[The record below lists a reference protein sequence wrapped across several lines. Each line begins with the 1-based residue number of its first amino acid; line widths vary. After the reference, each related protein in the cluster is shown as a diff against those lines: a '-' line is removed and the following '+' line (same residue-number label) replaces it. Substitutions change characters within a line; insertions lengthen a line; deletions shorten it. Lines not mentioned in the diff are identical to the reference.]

1 MIARRGIDK
10 LTKPYTA
17 LSFAL
22 FLHLLLVGAPLSAQ
36 TTTAVIAGRVFDSS
50 GAVMADVI
58 VQVVGAVLHQTTV
71 SDANGYYQAVRL
83 TPDTYIV
90 RASRSGFRT
99 LEYRD
104 VAVRVNQVL
113 SLDLWMEPAVREEVI
128 TVRPEISWVD
138 SSASALSQ
146 IVDPRALETLP
157 LNGRNYLDLLR
168 LTPGL
173 VVNENAVSQ
182 LSGRD
187 SRGSVFGE
195 RAGNTAFLIDGLNN
209 NDDYRGGDLQAF
221 SPDAIREFEVISAGY
236 RAEFGRGSGGIV
248 NVITKSG
255 TNEFTG
261 SGYAFLRND
270 ALDSSNVSGEEAQEL
285 ERHHYG
291 FTAGGPF
298 QLDQAWY
305 FGSVESMSET
315 REALFAPDIPDALR
329 SGEDFSVKPATDEHR
344 VFGKY
349 TQRLGERHD
358 VRLTGSWTR
367 LENRHA
373 LFSPTSLP
381 SASDDSR
388 RRSVSAEASHTLVLS
403 PRLSLESTVGLR
415 DQGFDRNPEQ
425 RGERS
430 FSVSFVDT
438 GSSFQFGPPLAGV
451 QMLDQRYYSAREVV
465 NFFAGRQHTFKA
477 GLEYTRT
484 VIDGVNDPGLLNVIV
499 TTRAGFEMFGRE
511 SFQIPQGVGFLADA
525 DRFSRLRN
533 HGASLFAQDDWR
545 PRDNLTVNVG
555 LRYDYDSRFGDT
567 NNFAPRL
574 GVVWTADDSTIVR
587 GSWGLFYDRYRL
599 GVAQAV
605 PVLGGFNGRTVAEL
619 DYPRLAADAL
629 PVFPGSLG
637 ALALALDD
645 PWVLHTWFGIPRD
658 AVVTE
663 ANIRSLTGLTP
674 AEFLSSLHGMVDATG
689 VSVLPLEFSPFTG
702 YLRQDLGG
710 SFQDEIRVARPF
722 QTPFNATVTVGLERL
737 IRPGLSVDATYV
749 HRSIRNIL
757 GVRITNLTRMS
768 REVGRP
774 LTTDGGP
781 LLRTYG
787 PWFDGTYDALIL
799 RVNKR
804 FSGRYQLQGNYTYAR
819 ATDNLLNSNLA
830 VGLATQG
837 GGAVPTDSL
846 NLEFDRGNS
855 DLSVPHTFVVSGTAE
870 LPLDILVSGAIRASS
885 GVHFSASGV
894 PTDYDGDGIVSNRPP
909 ETIRNEFSGPAS
921 FNMDARVEKRFR
933 PGGRY
938 TLSILLEIFN
948 LTNARNPRLI
958 DNAFVDGSP
967 GPAFGETLV
976 PQPGREVQLGL
987 RLRF

>member
-1 MIARRGIDK
+1 
-10 LTKPYTA
+10 LTNLPYTTLSLA
-17 LSFAL
+17 LILQF
-22 FLHLLLVGAPLSAQ
+22 LLLGAPLSAQ
-36 TTTAVIAGRVFDSS
+36 TTTSVIAGRVFDST
-50 GAVMADVI
+50 GAVMADVT
-58 VQVVGAVLHQTTV
+58 VQVIGPVLHQTTV

-99 LEYRD
+99 LEYPD

-113 SLDLWMEPAVREEVI
+113 SLDLRMEPAVREEVI
-128 TVRPEISWVD
+128 TVRPEISWID

-146 IVDPRALETLP
+146 IVDPWALETLP

-168 LTPGL
+168 VTPGV

-187 SRGSVFGE
+187 SRGSILGE

-209 NDDYRGGDLQAF
+209 NDDYRGGPLQAF
-221 SPDAIREFEVISAGY
+221 SPDAVGEFEIISAGY
-236 RAEFGRGSGGIV
+236 KAEFGRGSGGIV

-261 SGYAFLRND
+261 SGYTFLRND
-270 ALDSSNVSGEEAQEL
+270 ALDSSNVSGEEAPEL

-291 FTAGGPF
+291 FTAGGPL
-298 QLDQAWY
+298 QLDQSWY
-305 FGSVESMSET
+305 FGSVESISET

-329 SGEDFSVKPATDEHR
+329 SDENFSVKPATDEHR
-344 VFGKY
+344 LFGKY
-349 TQRLGERHD
+349 TQRLGEQHD

-367 LENRHA
+367 LEDRHA
-373 LFSPTSLP
+373 LPSPTSLP
-381 SASDDSR
+381 SAGDDSR
-388 RRSVSAEASHTLVLS
+388 RQSVSAEASHTLVLS
-403 PRLSLESTVGLR
+403 PRLSLESAIGLR
-415 DQGFDRNPEQ
+415 DQRFDGNPDQ

-430 FSVSFVDT
+430 FSVGFIDT
-438 GSSFQFGPPLAGV
+438 GGSFQFGPPLAGV
-451 QMLDQRYYSAREVV
+451 QTLDQRYYSAREVV
-465 NFFAGRQHTFKA
+465 SFFAGREHTFKA

-484 VIDGVNDPGLLNVIV
+484 IIDGANDPGLLNVIV

-511 SFQIPQGVGFLADA
+511 SFQIPQGVGFLTDA

-545 PRDNLTVNVG
+545 PRDDITFNAG

-567 NNFAPRL
+567 NNLAPRL
-574 GVVWTADDSTIVR
+574 GVVWTAGDSTIVR

-599 GVAQAV
+599 GVAQAI
-605 PVLGGFNGRTVAEL
+605 PEFGGFNGLTVAEL

-629 PVFPGSLG
+629 PVAPGSLG
-637 ALALALDD
+637 ALGLALGD
-645 PWVLHTWFGIPRD
+645 PWVVHTWFGIPRS

-663 ANIRSLTGLTP
+663 ANIQSLTGLTP
-674 AEFLSSLHGMVDATG
+674 AGFLSSLHELLDATG
-689 VSVLPLEFSPFTG
+689 VSVLPLDFSPFTG
-702 YLRQDLGG
+702 FLRQDLGA
-710 SFQDEIRVARPF
+710 SFQDRIQAARPF
-722 QTPFNATVTVGLERL
+722 HTPFNVTATLGVERL

-757 GVRITNLTRMS
+757 GVRVTNLARVS
-768 REVGRP
+768 REVGGP

-787 PWFDGTYDALIL
+787 SWFDGTYRAFIL
-799 RVNKR
+799 GVNKR
-804 FSGRYQLQGNYTYAR
+804 FDGRYQLQGNYTYAR
-819 ATDNLLNSNLA
+819 ATDNLLNSNFA

-837 GGAVPTDSL
+837 GGAVPTDNL
-846 NLEFDRGNS
+846 DLEFDRGHS

-870 LPLDILVSGAIRASS
+870 LPLDILISGVIRASS
-885 GVHFSASGV
+885 GMHFSASGA

-909 ETIRNEFSGPAS
+909 ETTRNEFSGPAS

-933 PGGRY
+933 LGGPY
-938 TLSILLEIFN
+938 TLSVLLETFN

-958 DNAFVDGSP
+958 NDAFVDGSP
-967 GPAFGETLV
+967 GPGFGGTLV
-976 PQPGREVQLGL
+976 PQPGREAQVGL